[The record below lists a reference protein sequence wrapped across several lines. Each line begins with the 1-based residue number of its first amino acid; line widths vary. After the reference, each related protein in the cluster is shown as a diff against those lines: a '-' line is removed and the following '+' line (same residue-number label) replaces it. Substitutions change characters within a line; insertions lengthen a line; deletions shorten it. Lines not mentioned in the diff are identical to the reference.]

1 MVCADAAARRR
12 DGWQARDIPDQSGK
26 VAVVTGGGGGLGLAT
41 SRELAAH
48 GAHVVIGAH
57 NLEKAER
64 ARRAIESEPPGASLE
79 VLPLDLGS
87 LASIEA
93 FAAAAKAAHPK
104 VDLLFNNAGVMAVK
118 EGVTADGFETQ
129 FGTNHLGHFALTMR
143 LLPALLAAP
152 APRVVSTTSTAR
164 WLAGKYDLSN
174 PHLRGR
180 YDAWRAYGMSKR
192 ANLQFAFELNR
203 RLKDRGLA
211 AFAADPGLA
220 RTGLQHASR
229 EANDGFAQRSWV
241 VIARIMGQPAS
252 MGSLPQLRAGTDP
265 AAVGGTLYAPRWIA
279 FGAPVVRGVGRWL
292 RRHEQLVQ
300 LWELSERETGLTLE
314 AALG

>member
-1 MVCADAAARRR
+1 M
-12 DGWQARDIPDQSGK
+12 GWRARDILDLSGK
-26 VAVVTGGGGGLGLAT
+26 TAVVTGGGGGLGLAT
-41 SRELAAH
+41 SHQLAAH
-48 GAHVVIGAH
+48 GAHVVIGAR
-57 NLEKAER
+57 NLEKGEA
-64 ARRAIESEPPGASLE
+64 ARQTIESATPGAAVE
-79 VLPLDLGS
+79 ILPLDLGS

-93 FAAAAKAAHPK
+93 FAATVKAAHPK
-104 VDLLFNNAGVMAVK
+104 VDLLFNNAGLMAVK

-129 FGTNHLGHFALTMR
+129 FGTNHLGHFALTMH

-152 APRVVSTTSTAR
+152 SPRVVSTTSTAR
-164 WLAGKYDLSN
+164 WFAGKYDLSN

-180 YDAWRAYGMSKR
+180 YNAWEAYGISKR

-220 RTGLQHASR
+220 RTGLQPASLR
-229 EANDGFAQRSWV
+229 ANEGFAQRFWV
-241 VIARIMGQPAS
+241 VTVRIMGQPAS

-265 AAVGGTLYAPRWIA
+265 AAVGGTLYAPRWIS
-279 FGAPVVRGVGRWL
+279 FGAPVVRGIGKWL
-292 RRHEQLVQ
+292 RRPDQLVQ

>member
-1 MVCADAAARRR
+1 M
-12 DGWQARDIPDQSGK
+12 GWKARDIPDQTGK
-26 VAVVTGGGGGLGLAT
+26 IAVVTGGSSGLGLAT
-41 SRELAAH
+41 SRHLAAH
-48 GAHVVIGAH
+48 GAHVVIGAR
-57 NLEKAER
+57 NTGKAEG
-64 ARRAIESEPPGASLE
+64 ARKTIESAVPGASLE
-79 VLPLDLGS
+79 LLPLDLGS

-93 FAAAAKAAHPK
+93 FAATVRAAHPK
-104 VDLLFNNAGVMAVK
+104 IDLLFNNAGVMAVK
-118 EGVTADGFETQ
+118 EGITADGFETQ
-129 FGTNHLGHFALTMR
+129 FGTNHLGHFALTMH

-152 APRVVSTTSTAR
+152 RPRVVSTTSTAR
-164 WLAGKYDLSN
+164 WVAGKYDLSN

-180 YDAWRAYGMSKR
+180 YEAWEAYGISKR

-211 AFAADPGLA
+211 AFAADPGLS
-220 RTGLQHASR
+220 RTGLQHASLQ
-229 EANDGFAQRSWV
+229 ANEGFAQRFWV
-241 VIARIMGQPAS
+241 VAVRVMGQPAS

-279 FGAPVVRGVGRWL
+279 FGPPVVRGVGKWL
-292 RRHEQLVQ
+292 RRPEQLVQ